1 MGWSHPGEGSARRYS
16 TPRHSQPG
24 AEFAWRTRATAV
36 HPTRPGIP
44 GGQQTAARI
53 LGKVKWPARAV
64 SRFGTFRNRRKRGD
78 DSFAR
83 WRARSRCQW
92 AKVRI
97 RSPCRGTSPAGTR
110 PQPWPRTS
118 LSLLRRHRHTGPH
131 PHPYAPTCRRRRD
144 EHLVQ
149 HTVLTDPVLTA
160 CVRLEWLPRPCASV
174 VLRHGQ

>member
-53 LGKVKWPARAV
+53 LGKVKSPARAV

-110 PQPWPRTS
+110 PRPRTS
-118 LSLLRRHRHTGPH
+118 LSLLRPHRHTAPH